1 MSRVFRAHVQDGIGI
16 RLNASRAGTIV
27 TPMNVEHLEDDAI
40 RTDQERRVPLG
51 RLGRPEDVA
60 DPIIFMCS
68 KLARYVNGT
77 GLLVDG
83 GMAISL
89 Q

>member
-1 MSRVFRAHVQDGIGI
+1 MNETHLTDQII
-16 RLNASRAGTIV
+16 RG
-27 TPMNVEHLEDDAI
+27 
-40 RTDQERRVPLG
+40 DQERRVPLG
-51 RLGRPEDVA
+51 KLGSPDEVA
-60 DPIIFMCS
+60 DPVIFMLS

>member
-1 MSRVFRAHVQDGIGI
+1 M
-16 RLNASRAGTIV
+16 NAV
-27 TPMNVEHLEDDAI
+27 HLENDAI

-51 RLGRPEDVA
+51 RLGRPDDIA
-60 DPIIFMCS
+60 DPIVFLCS
-68 KLARYVNGT
+68 SLARYVNGV
-77 GLLVDG
+77 GILVDG

>member
-1 MSRVFRAHVQDGIGI
+1 M
-16 RLNASRAGTIV
+16 NAQ
-27 TPMNVEHLEDDAI
+27 HLEDKAI

-51 RLGRPEDVA
+51 RLGHPDEVA
-60 DPIIFMCS
+60 DPVIFMLS

>member
-1 MSRVFRAHVQDGIGI
+1 MSTPFVRGCE
-16 RLNASRAGTIV
+16 LTLGTIV
-27 TPMNVEHLEDDAI
+27 TPMNDKHLEDQAI
-40 RTDQERRVPLG
+40 RGDQERRVPLG
-51 RLGRPEDVA
+51 RLGSPDDVA

>member
-1 MSRVFRAHVQDGIGI
+1 
-16 RLNASRAGTIV
+16 
-27 TPMNVEHLEDDAI
+27 MNSEHLEDTTI
-40 RTDQERRVPLG
+40 RKDQERRVPLG
-51 RLGRPEDVA
+51 RLGHPDEVA
-60 DPIIFMCS
+60 DAIIFMCS